1 MAREPGQL
9 CMVRNNIGLEVV
21 GFFLFYTK
29 YTMTPILLRT
39 YFLNVKHLK
48 MPQMKLKC
56 FLDEKTQE
64 LEWTFFSLG

>member
-1 MAREPGQL
+1 
-9 CMVRNNIGLEVV
+9 
-21 GFFLFYTK
+21 
-29 YTMTPILLRT
+29 MTPILLRT

-64 LEWTFFSLG
+64 LEGIFFSLSLQTPLSNPQNGLCMQHPNKPELN